1 MQKGDQIDLFL
12 KLQEIHDQHTSIG
25 STPNSDFMVRTAMN
39 AVSEEWK
46 TFVQG
51 ILGRAILRGWEEMW
65 ATLRQEEIMP
75 LTKVRSSGKGS

>member
-1 MQKGDQIDLFL
+1 
-12 KLQEIHDQHTSIG
+12 
-25 STPNSDFMVRTAMN
+25 MVRTAMN